1 MHKYSFEFGNKD
13 MFTEFGFRIR
23 KRHRLLKPPL
33 RERKIIIPERSGAY
47 DFGAKY
53 YDEIT
58 LLVECDTIRKLSEAD
73 KREAAYLLSAK
84 NKITFWDEPD
94 KYYIGRI
101 YDAAEIEKVGG
112 IGTYFP
118 LTFVCDPF
126 AYGRTVNAEIPSSGI
141 FRPDY
146 AGTAE
151 TPTRIEIHNTGSGAT
166 AGNVTIKIVKRRENY

>member
-1 MHKYSFEFGNKD
+1 MHKFSFEFGSVD
-13 MFTEFGFRIR
+13 MFTAYGFRIR

-33 RERKIIIPERSGAY
+33 RERKLIIPEKSGAY

-58 LLVECDTIRKLSEAD
+58 YLVECDTIKELSEAD
-73 KREAAYLLSAK
+73 KREIAYLLSFK
-84 NKITFWDEPD
+84 NRIAFWDEPD

-118 LTFVCDPF
+118 LTFICDPF
-126 AYGRTVNAEIPSSGI
+126 AYGETVNVDIPSNGVYV
-141 FRPDY
+141 PEY

-151 TPTRIEIHNTGSGAT
+151 TPTRIEIQNNGNTAT
-166 AGNVTIKIVKRRENY
+166 ATVQITIRTRRENY